1 MLRGRFFRRSL
12 EPAMY
17 KTLVVA
23 LLSACL
29 VNIACVCSHLY
40 ARKGPIAAYANVAA
54 YANGYPA
61 TPAPARM

>member
-1 MLRGRFFRRSL
+1 
-12 EPAMY
+12 MY